1 MTRAFAADGPLAAR
15 IPGFKP
21 RAQQLEMAAAIEQAI
36 ERNGVLI
43 AEAGTGTGK
52 TFAYLVPALLSGGKV
67 IVSTG
72 TKTLQDQLFD
82 RDLPAVREA
91 LASGASA
98 ALLKGRSNYVCLY
111 RLGRARG
118 EARLETR
125 EQAAQLARIEQFSR
139 TSATGDRADLADV
152 PEDAA
157 VWAHATSTRE
167 NCLGQECP
175 DYRDCFVMRARR
187 NALAADVVVVN
198 HHLFFADVVLRDE
211 GVAELLP
218 ACNTLVFDEA
228 HQLPETARM
237 FFGETVSSAQ
247 LVDLARDL
255 RVELRAAGG
264 ASPELEALAGRL
276 DKAARDLRLALGDAG
291 TRFAWSQAGRL
302 PGFLESIQKLIQTI
316 RDVQEPLAAQA
327 ERSEGLDSCAR
338 RSGAAL
344 SLLLRMQEEGA
355 GEVRWVEVF
364 ASAVQLHLTPLS
376 SAELFQKQMSD
387 HPRAWIF
394 TSATLAVGED
404 FGHFTRELGVA
415 AAETRRWA
423 SPFDFGRQALLYLP
437 RGLPADPNAPGFT
450 EAVVEAA
457 LPVLRA
463 SGGRAFLLFTT
474 LRALRK
480 AHELLRGRI
489 ELPPAGAGHRLAQR
503 AARAF
508 PRAWATRCCSAA
520 SRSGKAWTCA
530 ARRFRV
536 VVIDKLPFAPPDD
549 PVLAARI
556 EGLKAREGNPFT
568 ELQLPQAVLQLKQGA
583 GRLIRD
589 ETDRGVLMLCDPRLL
604 SKSYGR
610 GILRSLPPMKPSREL
625 QDVAALLRY
634 DQLVLQ
640 GERG

>member
-1 MTRAFAADGPLAAR
+1 M
-15 IPGFKP
+15 IPGYRP

-36 ERNGVLI
+36 ERDGVLV

-111 RLGRARG
+111 RLGRARE
-118 EARLETR
+118 EARLDSR
-125 EQAAQLARIEQFSR
+125 EQAAQLGRIEQFARS
-139 TSATGDRADLADV
+139 SPTGDRADLADV
-152 PEDAA
+152 PEDAP
-157 VWAHATSTRE
+157 VWVHATSTRE

-237 FFGETVSSAQ
+237 FFGETVSSVQ
-247 LVDLARDL
+247 LVELARDL

-264 ASPELEALAGRL
+264 ASPELDALANRL
-276 DKAARDLRLALGDAG
+276 EKAARDLRLAFGDSG
-291 TRFAWSQAGRL
+291 TRLAWSQALRL
-302 PGFLESIQKLIQTI
+302 PGFSASLEQLLKAI

-338 RSGAAL
+338 RAGQAL
-344 SLLLRMQEEGA
+344 SLLLRLQEEDA

-364 ASAVQLHLTPLS
+364 AQAAQLHLTPLS
-376 SAELFQKQMSD
+376 SAELFRKQMSD

-404 FGHFTRELGVA
+404 FGHVTRELGVPD
-415 AAETRRWA
+415 AETRRWA

-437 RGLPADPNAPGFT
+437 RALPADPNAPGFT
-450 EAVVEAA
+450 EAVIEAA

-489 ELPPAGAGHRLAQR
+489 D
-503 AARAF
+503 F
-508 PRAWATRCCSAA
+508 PLLVQGTG
-520 SRSGKAWTCA
+520 SRSDLLE
-530 ARRFRV
+530 RFRRLGNAVLLGSQSFWEGVDVRGEALSV

-556 EGLKAREGNPFT
+556 DGLKAREGNPFT

-589 ETDRGVLMLCDPRLL
+589 EADRGVLMLCDPRLV
-604 SKSYGR
+604 SRPYGR
-610 GILRSLPPMKPSREL
+610 QILRSLPPMKPTREL
-625 QDVAALLRY
+625 AEV
-634 DQLVLQ
+634 
-640 GERG
+640 ERFFSAPARPAGDSG